1 MCSLTPSG
9 MAGGAVLCVDEEGAA
24 ADTAA
29 VVADDTEFDSVTR
42 TTVAGAREAI
52 RERPVVCVVTE
63 YSLPDGSGLE
73 VVEALR
79 EHAPQ
84 TPCVLFTDARPGEID
99 TGSFEEVIVEYL
111 DRTLPSAGEELAFV
125 VDDLVAHSAQ
135 VGFLA
140 PDDEASRLAALAEY
154 EVDDLPVAES
164 FDRITDLIADHFD
177 VEVAF
182 VGLIEEDEEDFL
194 ACTGADWDSL
204 TREDT
209 ICTHSMLQEDVMVVE
224 DVQAD
229 NRFAENRQLQNLGI
243 RFYAGANVTTPD
255 GHVIGQVCA
264 LDDEPRQFPEP
275 DRDRLQQ
282 YADTVTE
289 ILELRRSLRDAR
301 QATTEVE
308 P

>member
-1 MCSLTPSG
+1 M
-9 MAGGAVLCVDEEGAA
+9 
-24 ADTAA
+24 ADTAT
-29 VVADDTEFDSVTR
+29 VVDDETEFEPLTR
-42 TTVAGAREAI
+42 TTAAGAREAI
-52 RERPVVCVVTE
+52 RDHPVVCVVTE

-99 TGSFEEVIVEYL
+99 TDSFEELIVEYL

-154 EVDDLPVAES
+154 EVDELPITES
-164 FDRITDLIADHFD
+164 FERITDLIADHFD
-177 VEVAF
+177 IEVAF
-182 VGLIEEDEEDFL
+182 VGLIEEDEENFL

-224 DVQAD
+224 DARTD
-229 NRFAENRQLQNLGI
+229 DRFSSNEQLLNLGI
-243 RFYAGANVTTPD
+243 QFYAGANVTTPD

-264 LDDEPRQFPEP
+264 LDDEPRQLSEPE
-275 DRDRLQQ
+275 RERLQK

-289 ILELRRSLRDAR
+289 ILELRQSLRDAR
-301 QATTEVE
+301 TATAEVE